1 MRPPLRPGTWRGG
14 LVTLAGVLPVSLL
27 LNLGLAPALGR
38 LLPHILVVGINAVV
52 LVAVL
57 NWLLLPLLH
66 WTTKGWA
73 LPRPAAGEGATPRS
87 AQPRRT
93 RARAPRSGG
102 RRRASRS
109 A

>member
-27 LNLGLAPALGR
+27 LNLGLAPVADR
-38 LLPHILVVGINAVV
+38 LVPHLVTVCHNAVL

-57 NWLLLPLLH
+57 NWVLLPLLH

-73 LPRPAAGEGATPRS
+73 LPDAA
-87 AQPRRT
+87 QRRT
-93 RARAPRSGG
+93 STARAS
-102 RRRASRS
+102 AKKSRS
-109 A
+109 